1 MILKVFPNLSNSMI
15 DSVIANIII
24 KKRLG
29 SFEEWT
35 WRFLAFCF
43 VLFWMFKDFL
53 SFVFPY
59 LTDFEKR
66 NQGIKQKRA
75 ADSQEKIAMSENI
88 LSY

>member
-1 MILKVFPNLSNSMI
+1 
-15 DSVIANIII
+15 
-24 KKRLG
+24 
-29 SFEEWT
+29 
-35 WRFLAFCF
+35 
-43 VLFWMFKDFL
+43 MFKDFL